1 MLALHDPF
9 PLLDEFIMWQN
20 PYVLPLSLQEYWDH
34 FYANG
39 ADNFYN
45 FTLIDKGERP
55 YDETQWFEPE
65 IDHYKQWFNKEVKL
79 QRNLSLEFDLPPNPI
94 VKHVSTTKHY
104 MLVSHTDTLL
114 EIGVIDNQSG
124 FPYASSFELYELWEI
139 RSPYARSN
147 QISIRWSNKIFW
159 LDKPWVIDK
168 LITKMLH
175 DKTTEALT
183 FQKGW
188 AEKKCA

>member
-20 PYVLPLSLQEYWDH
+20 PYVIPLSLQEYWDH

-79 QRNLSLEFDLPPNPI
+79 
-94 VKHVSTTKHY
+94 
-104 MLVSHTDTLL
+104 
-114 EIGVIDNQSG
+114 
-124 FPYASSFELYELWEI
+124 
-139 RSPYARSN
+139 
-147 QISIRWSNKIFW
+147 
-159 LDKPWVIDK
+159 
-168 LITKMLH
+168 
-175 DKTTEALT
+175 
-183 FQKGW
+183 
-188 AEKKCA
+188 